1 MRSEVSKEN
10 MYLIKEGEN
19 FEERAFLLIHEIG
32 NTVLGAKILRLDK
45 EIPTVSDV
53 YLISYSK
60 EQYEQYKV
68 SKYEESLDCDLF
80 YKEKLK
86 YLKEHLENIENKL
99 KTYNEIKYKNL
110 IENIEKISSI
120 TENTLRK
127 IKSGMAL
134 SEKDKNNKLKSIKQ
148 LSKRYRRLIRLK
160 STVEKNIDNLKKNE
174 LEKKKEIEKF
184 ISEIKTL
191 KETNQMVTPEKI
203 FGDYFK

>member
-32 NTVLGAKILRLDK
+32 HTVLGAKILRLDK

-127 IKSGMAL
+127 IKSSMAL

-160 STVEKNIDNLKKNE
+160 STMEKNIDNLKKNE

-203 FGDYFK
+203 FRDYFK